1 MSVDGLNAGQVNKF
15 VARFKLQNLRL
26 EDGYWVADDGD
37 YAYTVTA
44 QKYWAALDQGD
55 LS

>member
-15 VARFKLQNLRL
+15 VAQNKLQNLRL
-26 EDGYWVADDGD
+26 EDGYWVANDGD
-37 YAYTVTA
+37 HAYTITA
-44 QKYWAALDQGD
+44 EKYWAALNEGD

>member
-1 MSVDGLNAGQVNKF
+1 MSIDQLNAGQVNKF
-15 VARFKLQNLRL
+15 VACFKMKNLRL
-26 EDGYWVADDGD
+26 EGGYWVADDGSSP
-37 YAYTVTA
+37 YTITA

>member
-15 VARFKLQNLRL
+15 VAQNKLQNLRL
-26 EDGYWVADDGD
+26 EGGYWVANDGE
-37 YAYTVTA
+37 YLYTITA
-44 QKYWAALDQGD
+44 EKYWAALNEGD